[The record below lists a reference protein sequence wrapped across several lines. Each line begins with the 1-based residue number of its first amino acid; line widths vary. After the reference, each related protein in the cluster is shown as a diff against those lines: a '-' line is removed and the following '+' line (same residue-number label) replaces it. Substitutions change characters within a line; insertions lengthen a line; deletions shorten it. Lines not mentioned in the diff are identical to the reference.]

1 MLCFFRAVFG
11 IFIHCARGYLVRSGA
26 MSERS
31 LRIAERLEAEKVRKP
46 MSEPGVESPVQLRRS
61 TRSKQPSKL
70 FLSESYTTER
80 ARTLFNYCLGYDGT
94 LSRCQGIV
102 QHLMDGCGTLEDL
115 EANRKSYD
123 DVLAAFCE
131 NT

>member
-1 MLCFFRAVFG
+1 
-11 IFIHCARGYLVRSGA
+11 

-31 LRIAERLEAEKVRKP
+31 SRITERLEAEKVRKP

-80 ARTLFNYCLGYDGT
+80 ARTLFNYCVGYDGT